1 MKRAALLVVLLVTA
15 ACAGHGGTLRPP
27 PPTSSTLPPEPAV
40 VPILPPEAQPLID
53 AGTATVLD
61 VRTPEEYWPSHL
73 PGAILADLDRGAFG
87 ATVVDLPR
95 DVTYIVYSA
104 GDIRAS
110 EAGTQLLDLGF
121 TDVRDLIG
129 GEPAWVAAGL
139 PVETTPEDQRIPPNP
154 DVVPEDDH
162 DHEHDEGEEHD

>member
-1 MKRAALLVVLLVTA
+1 MTRAALVLVLLLTA

-27 PPTSSTLPPEPAV
+27 PPTSSTLPPGPAV
-40 VPILPPEAQPLID
+40 VPILPPDAQPLID

-73 PGAILADLDRGAFG
+73 PGAIIADIERGAFG
-87 ATVVDLPR
+87 AAVVDLPR
-95 DVTYIVYSA
+95 DATYIVYSA

-110 EAGTQLLDLGF
+110 QAGTQLLDMGF

-139 PVETTPEDQRIPPNP
+139 PVESTPEAERIPPNP
-154 DVVPEDDH
+154 DVVPEEG
-162 DHEHDEGEEHD
+162 HEHDEGEEHD

>member
-1 MKRAALLVVLLVTA
+1 MKRWLVLVVLLLS

-40 VPILPPEAQPLID
+40 VPILPPDAQPLVD
-53 AGTATVLD
+53 AHTVTLVD
-61 VRTPEEYWPSHL
+61 VRTPDEYWPAHL
-73 PGAILADLDRGAFG
+73 PGAILADLDRGAFN
-87 ATVVDLPR
+87 ATVVDLPK
-95 DVTYIVYSA
+95 DATYIVYSN

-110 EAGTQLLDLGF
+110 QAGQIMLDLGF

-129 GEPAWVAAGL
+129 GYDAWVDAGL
-139 PVETTPEDQRIPPNP
+139 PTEATPDAERIPEP

-162 DHEHDEGEEHD
+162 HDD